1 MVPGLFTTVTAM
13 DLFRDTFEQFLGVIA
28 HDYQLDHHELVG
40 RYILGGETG
49 LSPTTK
55 KVYKVASPPR
65 RTKGKGKTVDA
76 RDTCD
81 YSEQELQDC
90 NVSCL
95 KGLCKHH
102 GLTQGGTKPTLI
114 HRLLNP
120 LEGKPKK
127 RGGRKKKAE
136 KPEEPKHDHAMD
148 DASHDGCEACQLQG
162 NILAPVTGN
171 FEWEIETAEEAEA
184 VPSVDDRLVHIM
196 ADEKPEAEAVPSVD
210 DRLAHIMADEKPEPE
225 AGKAYDI
232 FELIGGDDA
241 LEVCS
246 NLSDD
251 EQNYMDELCEEE

>member
-1 MVPGLFTTVTAM
+1 M

-28 HDYQLDHHELVG
+28 HDYNLDHHELIG
-40 RYILGGETG
+40 RYILKGESG

-65 RTKGKGKTVDA
+65 RTKGKGKTVEA

-81 YSEQELQDC
+81 YTEQELQDC

-102 GLTQGGTKPTLI
+102 DLTQGGTKPALI
-114 HRLLNP
+114 NRLLNP
-120 LEGKPKK
+120 LDGKPKK
-127 RGGRKKKAE
+127 RGGRKKKAD

-148 DASHDGCEACQLQG
+148 SEPHDDCEACQLQG

-171 FEWEIETAEEAEA
+171 FEWEIETGEEPEEAENP
-184 VPSVDDRLVHIM
+184 PSPPCSLSPPGATPSIDDQ
-196 ADEKPEAEAVPSVD
+196 
-210 DRLAHIMADEKPEPE
+210 LAHIMAD
-225 AGKAYDI
+225 I
-232 FELIGGDDA
+232 DDD

-246 NLSDD
+246 DLSED
-251 EQNYMDELCEEE
+251 EQSYMNELCEEE